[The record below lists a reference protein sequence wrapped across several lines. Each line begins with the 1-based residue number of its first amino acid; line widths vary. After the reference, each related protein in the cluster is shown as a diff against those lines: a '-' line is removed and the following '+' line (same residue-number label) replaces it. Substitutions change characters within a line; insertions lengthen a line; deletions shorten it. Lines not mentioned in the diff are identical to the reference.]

1 MAVSLIIN
9 TSITNLNLRFN
20 AIGPKGTS
28 YITYMLLENCFI
40 TSLNLG
46 ASKFSTLGV

>member
-28 YITYMLLENCFI
+28 YITIRFFERMREANL
-40 TSLNLG
+40 LNLR
-46 ASKFSTLGV
+46 KET